1 LLRESKSITERE
13 LMEIFRLKETSEMA
27 DYPVWS
33 ASKSRIQTTKSGVY
47 VATGSFRALRFDTH
61 GEEVSV
67 LDGDLFVFSHKE
79 VSRDLFIMFRSRI
92 SESLPR
98 HPHGILL
105 GFDRISD
112 RIMLN
117 FDRASV
123 VSCGTAGL
131 SEVKSES

>member
-1 LLRESKSITERE
+1 
-13 LMEIFRLKETSEMA
+13 
-27 DYPVWS
+27 
-33 ASKSRIQTTKSGVY
+33 VY

-131 SEVKSES
+131 YGLGIQRSRLTMPGLMLFCFLELGVLLP